1 MGQRVKDAGE
11 SEGRFVMNRIGV
23 RQSNLIALSPP
34 AKAGRLSAGLSAR
47 ENLKK
52 PSQEGKQMTAGVVLI
67 GAPTHNQT
75 VDWASLNW
83 RKLEGNVR
91 RLQARIV
98 QAVQAGRWNKV
109 KALQRLLTRS
119 FSAKALAV
127 KRVTENKG
135 KRTAGVDGE
144 IWTTPRQKAAAIGSL
159 QSRGYQT
166 QPRKRVSIPK
176 PGSHKKRKLGIP
188 TMKDRAME
196 ALYLQA
202 LDPIAETTGDPN
214 SYGFRPKRSTADAI
228 EQCFIVL
235 GRKQSAQFVIEGDIR
250 ACFDEI
256 SHQWLEA
263 NIPLEPRVLQQWLK
277 AGVLDGG
284 TLLEVNAG
292 TPQGGIA
299 SPVMAN
305 LTLDGLEQML
315 QQQFGASRSFK
326 EKNRVYLVRYADD
339 FVITGSNRELL
350 EEEVIPA
357 VQRFLDERGLTLS
370 PDKTHVTH
378 IDRGFD
384 FLGQNL
390 RKYNGKLLTKP
401 SRKSVKTLLQKVR
414 EVVKANAQATAG
426 HLILQLNP
434 ILRGWANYHRHVVS
448 KAIFGSTAYQIGDII
463 WRWAKRRHPRKSR
476 KWIKQKYFRTVG
488 GRNWVFFGQIEGRDN
503 QLRQIDLF
511 DLASVPIKRHIKIKN
526 TANPYD
532 LQWREYFE
540 KRKARNLA

>member
-1 MGQRVKDAGE
+1 
-11 SEGRFVMNRIGV
+11 
-23 RQSNLIALSPP
+23 
-34 AKAGRLSAGLSAR
+34 
-47 ENLKK
+47 
-52 PSQEGKQMTAGVVLI
+52 MTAGVVLT
-67 GAPTHNQT
+67 GAPTHNII
-75 VDWASLNW
+75 DWASLNW
-83 RKLEGNVR
+83 RKREGNVR

-98 QAVQAGRWNKV
+98 QAVQAGRWGKV

-166 QPRKRVSIPK
+166 QPRRRVYIPK
-176 PGSHKKRKLGIP
+176 PGNRKQRKLGIP
-188 TMKDRAME
+188 VMKDRAME
-196 ALYLQA
+196 ALHLQA

-235 GRKQSAQFVIEGDIR
+235 GRTQTAPYVLEGDIR

-256 SHQWLEA
+256 SHQWLET
-263 NIPLEPRVLQQWLK
+263 NIPLEARILQQWLK
-277 AGVLDGG
+277 AGVIDAG
-284 TLLEVNAG
+284 TLLEVSAG

-305 LTLDGLEQML
+305 LTLDGLELRL
-315 QQQFGASRSFK
+315 QQQFGTSRSLR
-326 EKNRVYLVRYADD
+326 EKNKVYLVRYADD
-339 FVITGSNRELL
+339 FIISGSNQELL
-350 EEEVIPA
+350 EEKVIPA
-357 VQRFLDERGLTLS
+357 VQRFLAERGLTLS

-378 IDRGFD
+378 IDQGFD

-390 RKYNGKLLTKP
+390 RKYNGKLLIKP

-414 EVVKANAQATAG
+414 RVVKANAQSTAG

-448 KAIFGSTAYQIGDII
+448 KAIFGRVAYQIGGII
-463 WRWAKRRHPRKSR
+463 WRWAVRRHPRKTS
-476 KWIKQKYFRTVG
+476 KWTKQKYFHTVG

-503 QLRQIDLF
+503 QPRLIDLF
-511 DLASVPIKRHIKIKN
+511 DVAGVPIKRHIKVRN

-532 LQWREYFE
+532 PQWRDYFK
-540 KRKARNLA
+540 KRQARNLA

>member
-1 MGQRVKDAGE
+1 
-11 SEGRFVMNRIGV
+11 
-23 RQSNLIALSPP
+23 
-34 AKAGRLSAGLSAR
+34 
-47 ENLKK
+47 
-52 PSQEGKQMTAGVVLI
+52 MTAGTVLT
-67 GAPTHNQT
+67 GAPTHNQS

-98 QAVQAGRWNKV
+98 KAVQAGRWGKV

-135 KRTAGVDGE
+135 RRTAGVDGE
-144 IWTTPRQKAAAIGSL
+144 TWTTPRQKAAAIGSL
-159 QSRGYQT
+159 QSRSYQT
-166 QPRKRVSIPK
+166 QPRKRVYIPK
-176 PGSHKKRKLGIP
+176 PGSRKQRKLGIP

-235 GRKQSAQFVIEGDIR
+235 GRKQTAQFVIEGDIR

-263 NIPLEPRVLQQWLK
+263 NIPLEPHILQRWLK

-315 QQQFGASRSFK
+315 QQQFGVSRSLK
-326 EKNRVYLVRYADD
+326 KKNKVNLVRYADD
-339 FVITGSNRELL
+339 FIISGSNRELL
-350 EEEVIPA
+350 EEEVIPV
-357 VQRFLDERGLTLS
+357 VQRFLAKRGLTLS

-378 IDRGFD
+378 IDQGFD

-390 RKYNGKLLTKP
+390 RKYNGKLLIKP

-448 KAIFGSTAYQIGDII
+448 KAIFGSVAYQIGGII

-476 KWIKQKYFRTVG
+476 KWTKQKYFHTVG

-503 QLRQIDLF
+503 QPHLIDLF
-511 DLASVPIKRHIKIKN
+511 DVAGVPIKRHIKIRN

-532 LQWREYFE
+532 PQWRDYFE
-540 KRKARNLA
+540 KRQARSLA

>member
-1 MGQRVKDAGE
+1 
-11 SEGRFVMNRIGV
+11 
-23 RQSNLIALSPP
+23 
-34 AKAGRLSAGLSAR
+34 
-47 ENLKK
+47 
-52 PSQEGKQMTAGVVLI
+52 MTAGVVLT
-67 GAPTHNQT
+67 GAPTHNPT

-98 QAVQAGRWNKV
+98 QAIQAGRWGKV
-109 KALQRLLTRS
+109 KALQRLLSRS
-119 FSAKALAV
+119 FSAKAVAV

-135 KRTAGVDGE
+135 KRTAGVDGK
-144 IWTTPRQKAAAIGSL
+144 IWTTARQKAAAIKSL
-159 QSRGYQT
+159 QSRGYRT
-166 QPRKRVSIPK
+166 QPRRRVYIPK
-176 PGSHKKRKLGIP
+176 PGSKKQRKLGIP

-228 EQCFIVL
+228 EQCFILV
-235 GRKQSAQFVIEGDIR
+235 GRKQTAQFVIEGDIR

-263 NIPLEPRVLQQWLK
+263 NIPLEPRILQQWLK
-277 AGVLDGG
+277 AGVIEAD

-305 LTLDGLEQML
+305 LTLDGLELML
-315 QQQFGASRSFK
+315 QQQFGARRSLR
-326 EKNRVYLVRYADD
+326 EKYKVNLVRYADD
-339 FVITGSNRELL
+339 FVISGSNRQVL

-357 VQRFLDERGLTLS
+357 VQRFLAERGLTLS

-378 IDRGFD
+378 IDQGFD
-384 FLGQNL
+384 FLGQSL
-390 RKYNGKLLTKP
+390 RKYNGKLLIKP

-414 EVVKANAQATAG
+414 GIIKANAQATAG
-426 HLILQLNP
+426 HLIVQLNP

-448 KAIFGSTAYQIGDII
+448 KTIFGKVAYQTVNII
-463 WRWAKRRHPRKSR
+463 WRWAVRRHPRKSR
-476 KWIKQKYFRTVG
+476 KWVKQKYFRTVG

-503 QLRQIDLF
+503 QPRLINLF
-511 DLASVPIKRHIKIKN
+511 DVASVPIKRHIKIRN

-532 LQWREYFE
+532 PQWRDYFE
-540 KRKARNLA
+540 KRQARRLA

>member
-1 MGQRVKDAGE
+1 
-11 SEGRFVMNRIGV
+11 
-23 RQSNLIALSPP
+23 
-34 AKAGRLSAGLSAR
+34 
-47 ENLKK
+47 
-52 PSQEGKQMTAGVVLI
+52 MT

-75 VDWASLNW
+75 ADWASLNW

-98 QAVQAGRWNKV
+98 KAVQAGRWNKV

-263 NIPLEPRVLQQWLK
+263 NIALEPRVLQQWLK

-350 EEEVIPA
+350 EEEVILA

-448 KAIFGSTAYQIGDII
+448 KAIFGSVAYQIGDII

-476 KWIKQKYFRTVG
+476 RWIKLKYFRTVG

-503 QLRQIDLF
+503 QPRLIDLF
-511 DLASVPIKRHIKIKN
+511 DLAGVPIKRHIKIKN

-532 LQWREYFE
+532 PQWRGYFE

>member
-1 MGQRVKDAGE
+1 
-11 SEGRFVMNRIGV
+11 
-23 RQSNLIALSPP
+23 
-34 AKAGRLSAGLSAR
+34 
-47 ENLKK
+47 
-52 PSQEGKQMTAGVVLI
+52 MTAGNVLT
-67 GAPTHNQT
+67 GAPTHNRT
-75 VDWASLNW
+75 IDWASLNW

-135 KRTAGVDGE
+135 KRTAGVDGK
-144 IWTTPRQKAAAIGSL
+144 IWTTPKQKAAAIKSL
-159 QSRGYQT
+159 QSRGYRT
-166 QPRKRVSIPK
+166 QPRRRVYIPK
-176 PGSHKKRKLGIP
+176 PGNKKQRKLGIP

-196 ALYLQA
+196 ALHLQA

-228 EQCFIVL
+228 EQCFILV
-235 GRKQSAQFVIEGDIR
+235 GRKQTAQFVIEGDIR

-263 NIPLEPRVLQQWLK
+263 NIPLEPRILQQWLK
-277 AGVLDGG
+277 AGVIEAD
-284 TLLEVNAG
+284 TLLEVEAG

-315 QQQFGASRSFK
+315 QQQFGASWSLK
-326 EKNRVYLVRYADD
+326 KKNKVYLVRYADD
-339 FVITGSNRELL
+339 FVISGSNRQLL
-350 EEEVIPA
+350 EKEVIPA
-357 VQRFLDERGLTLS
+357 VQRFLAERGLTLS

-378 IDRGFD
+378 IDQGFD

-390 RKYNGKLLTKP
+390 RKYNGKLLIKP

-414 EVVKANAQATAG
+414 RVVKANAQATAG

-448 KAIFGSTAYQIGDII
+448 KAIFGTVAHHTINIL
-463 WRWAKRRHPRKSR
+463 WRWATRRHPRKSR
-476 KWIKQKYFRTVG
+476 KWIKQKYFRTVS

-503 QLRQIDLF
+503 QPRLIDLF
-511 DLASVPIKRHIKIKN
+511 DVAGVSIKRHIKIRN

-532 LQWREYFE
+532 PQWRDYFE
-540 KRKARNLA
+540 KRQARRLA